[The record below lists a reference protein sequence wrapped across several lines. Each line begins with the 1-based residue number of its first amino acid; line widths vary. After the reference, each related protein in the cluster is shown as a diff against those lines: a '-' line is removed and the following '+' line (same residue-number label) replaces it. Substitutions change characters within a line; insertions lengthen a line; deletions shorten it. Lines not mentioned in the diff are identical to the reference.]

1 MGFLDIDKK
10 QVKRRMWEMTKG
22 GNQLIEV
29 LDKVFSIEQIE
40 QNKKK
45 WRITNEELSHLKA
58 WIKSNTEFEETVRLL
73 SEEGIKS
80 SSSRIKSILFFGG
93 NGLLGKLYKQI
104 ALKPKFNN
112 RGNLIKEFSFL
123 EYTDV
128 RIKGEEYRYVETK
141 INMSKF
147 SCDVSSQIDREVFEK
162 KFVLKSDGKEW
173 KVSNDDFAKEY
184 LDGVITMEKLMGSI

>member
-1 MGFLDIDKK
+1 
-10 QVKRRMWEMTKG
+10 MTKG